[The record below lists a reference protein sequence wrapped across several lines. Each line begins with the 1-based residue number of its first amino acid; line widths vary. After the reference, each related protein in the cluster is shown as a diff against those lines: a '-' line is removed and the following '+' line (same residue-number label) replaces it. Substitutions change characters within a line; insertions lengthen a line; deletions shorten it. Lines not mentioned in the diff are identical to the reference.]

1 MFFNVFPKFLCTKLV
16 IFSRAIIIIIFSP
29 IRKKKLECD
38 NFSSRENNEMLKK
51 KFTHTL
57 SFLDIYTWKKST
69 SKKFVI
75 VLLCK
80 YLNMLFLVTEKNLPK
95 KYAKKIYSKKT
106 NKRKNVDVILSNKT
120 HTHIEL
126 RKKSKPIFPFH
137 EFFFVFLCLLCNVL
151 WSSFK
156 KTHKICQ
163 SNLCKKRWYSFF
175 SSLSLLLLSSP
186 WNSLCSRTV
195 RSFSLSSHIF
205 ISTVLLT
212 AICFV

>member
-120 HTHIEL
+120 HTHWTE
-126 RKKSKPIFPFH
+126 KKKQTNFSIPRIFFC
-137 EFFFVFLCLLCNVL
+137 V
-151 WSSFK
+151 
-156 KTHKICQ
+156 
-163 SNLCKKRWYSFF
+163 
-175 SSLSLLLLSSP
+175 SLLIMQ
-186 WNSLCSRTV
+186 R
-195 RSFSLSSHIF
+195 
-205 ISTVLLT
+205 
-212 AICFV
+212 FVIII

>member
-1 MFFNVFPKFLCTKLV
+1 MAVNDVFQCFPQISLYKIGDFFSCHHHHYFLAN
-16 IFSRAIIIIIFSP
+16 S
-29 IRKKKLECD
+29 KKKLECD

-95 KYAKKIYSKKT
+95 KYAKKNYSKKT

-120 HTHIEL
+120 HTHWTE
-126 RKKSKPIFPFH
+126 KKKQTNFSIPRIFFC
-137 EFFFVFLCLLCNVL
+137 V
-151 WSSFK
+151 
-156 KTHKICQ
+156 
-163 SNLCKKRWYSFF
+163 
-175 SSLSLLLLSSP
+175 SLLIMQ
-186 WNSLCSRTV
+186 R
-195 RSFSLSSHIF
+195 
-205 ISTVLLT
+205 
-212 AICFV
+212 FVIII

>member
-95 KYAKKIYSKKT
+95 KYAKKIT
-106 NKRKNVDVILSNKT
+106 
-120 HTHIEL
+120 
-126 RKKSKPIFPFH
+126 RKKQTK
-137 EFFFVFLCLLCNVL
+137 EKTLM
-151 WSSFK
+151 WS
-156 KTHKICQ
+156 
-163 SNLCKKRWYSFF
+163 
-175 SSLSLLLLSSP
+175 
-186 WNSLCSRTV
+186 
-195 RSFSLSSHIF
+195 
-205 ISTVLLT
+205 
-212 AICFV
+212 